1 MLCTLL
7 ATTALMAPAKGLL
20 VVDGLAIARLNA
32 GKWRNLVSKKSDPMG
47 SQRNLSFQVL
57 GLDKPLE
64 KRLVPKLELMDEVAE
79 GWYVSGQGE
88 IYYTKVMW
96 NGTPLKFPKTI
107 SYSPDAKQYLD
118 VVSAHLQKVGLKG
131 AKARINKVV
140 AVDLD
145 GDGVRE
151 VVIEAAPLA
160 DMVPRT
166 MEDGQ
171 ESDYTSILI
180 RCVKNGKP
188 TTVTV
193 AHTDARKD
201 KVLGG
206 ADQLRA
212 IVDFDGDGKFELVCS
227 SDYYEGQSAAV
238 YSFRKGA
245 VKKLVEYGAGV

>member
-1 MLCTLL
+1 MLCSLL
-7 ATTALMAPAKGLL
+7 ATTVLSAPAKGLL
-20 VVDGLAIARLNA
+20 VVDGLAIGRLQA

-47 SQRNLSFQVL
+47 TQKNLSFQVL

-79 GWYVSGQGE
+79 GWYTSGNGE
-88 IYYTKVMW
+88 IYFTRVMW
-96 NGTPLKFPKTI
+96 NGTPLRFPKTI
-107 SYSPDAKQYLD
+107 PYSPSSKEYLD
-118 VVSAHLQKVGLKG
+118 VVAAHLQKVGLKG
-131 AKARINKVV
+131 ARARINQVV

-145 GDGVRE
+145 GDGTRE
-151 VVIEAAPLA
+151 VVIEAAPFA

-171 ESDYTSILI
+171 ITDYTAILI

-188 TTVTV
+188 VTVTV

-238 YSFRKGA
+238 YSFKKGS